1 MSMTWI
7 AAALMTACVSGS
19 HSACYVADQC
29 GATRCYVD
37 PATLAKIP
45 RRYR

>member
-1 MSMTWI
+1 MIATWI
-7 AAALMTACVSGS
+7 AAALMTACVSGQ

-29 GATRCYVD
+29 NVARCYVD
-37 PATLAKIP
+37 PATLAKLP